1 MITTNIVKM
10 STVINNPEEQDSC
23 SACGGV
29 FLRDG
34 VNFKDGSPRCRD
46 CDYKYWTGADPR
58 RLFPPQSSVSNSGPR
73 LITAEEVLAER
84 ASLSD
89 SGSFPHGTGRGWS
102 SYKWV
107 SCDCP
112 PCRNEYD
119 PTGEE
124 TAKYMNMEYPSFFNG
139 QAEKPSFS
147 FSELVKQSYLA
158 HMGPGFYIGGAKK
171 AATLEDVVLVITP
184 PLPLKPK
191 RILYIAPNHDW
202 DEFILSDDKS
212 YWTRRSY
219 EKGRTVWRGT
229 EDPDKEIPFLELGKR
244 LTEIYGSA

>member
-1 MITTNIVKM
+1 M
-10 STVINNPEEQDSC
+10 SVPSISIDDTHMEQVPHSIEE
-23 SACGGV
+23 
-29 FLRDG
+29 
-34 VNFKDGSPRCRD
+34 SP
-46 CDYKYWTGADPR
+46 
-58 RLFPPQSSVSNSGPR
+58 SSPVPVATANAGPR
-73 LITAEEVLAER
+73 VITAEEVLIER
-84 ASLSD
+84 SALRREL
-89 SGSFPHGTGRGWS
+89 GYVPHGTGRGWS
-102 SYKWV
+102 SMLWV

-112 PCRNEYD
+112 NCRDYYD
-119 PTGEE
+119 STGEE
-124 TAKYMNMEYPSFFNG
+124 CAKYLNMDFPSFFND
-139 QAEKPSFS
+139 QSEKPSFA
-147 FSELVKQSYLA
+147 FSKIAKESYLA